1 MKRTNASKQRTR
13 MIWISAT
20 VLVAAGLTTYA
31 VVRRRRT
38 AVLAPPVQGG
48 TGPQQALLVA
58 ARRHLCQNPNALTS
72 DQRQVLLERVFA
84 PLVLQY
90 TAGLPTQPGPDQVEV
105 ALNAAAV
112 AGINQTCAN
121 VTTGTLEVS
130 RSLAHGAWLQQTG
143 QSGL

>member
-13 MIWISAT
+13 MIWIGAT

-38 AVLAPPVQGG
+38 GVLAPPVQGG

-58 ARRHLCQNPNALTS
+58 ARRRLCLNPDALTA
-72 DQRQVLLERVFA
+72 DQREILLERVFA

-90 TAGLPTQPGPDQVEV
+90 TAGLPAQPGPDQVEV

-112 AGINQTCAN
+112 AGINQTCTH
-121 VTTGTLEVS
+121 VTTGTLEVA